1 LEKYGIDYEEVKK
14 KEPIKRA
21 EAEKRGRQ

>member
-1 LEKYGIDYEEVKK
+1 LEKYGIDYEEVRK
-14 KEPIKRA
+14 KESIKRA